1 MVYNTGNIQLY
12 TCNSN
17 VAKTKQKLIYTQRIK
32 NDFQKT
38 KQLKTPITGTG
49 SDFQT
54 KVTPLPGLKDVLV
67 SAANRY
73 QLSIQ
78 NARAVVKS
86 LAH

>member
-17 VAKTKQKLIYTQRIK
+17 VAKTKQKLIYTQRTK
-32 NDFQKT
+32 NAFQKT
-38 KQLKTPITGTG
+38 KQLKTPKTGTG
-49 SDFQT
+49 SDFRT
-54 KVTPLPGLKDVLV
+54 KVTPLPGLEDVLV

-78 NARAVVKS
+78 HAKAVVKS